1 MKEKNK
7 LLYIILAI
15 VILILIAINL
25 QVFIN
30 NQYNVSQTENE
41 ISNNQIQ
48 NQNINTNY
56 NTVSAEEDEENR
68 TNKIAS
74 LTERQRMQT
83 YFGTYISYVE
93 NKNYEEAYAL
103 LYDGFKQNYFPTLE
117 DFISYAQN
125 NYPSNIIVEY
135 TNIERQGTIFILTV
149 KIRDA
154 LNDSAQTEV
163 QENRVV
169 IMENATNDFKISF
182 EVSEQ

>member
-7 LLYIILAI
+7 LLYIILTMI
-15 VILILIAINL
+15 ILILIAVNIKL
-25 QVFIN
+25 FIN
-30 NQYNVSQTENE
+30 NQFNVSQNENE
-41 ISNNQIQ
+41 VSDNKIL

-68 TNKIAS
+68 TNKIAT

-93 NKNYEEAYAL
+93 NEKYQEAYNL
-103 LYDGFKQNYFPTLE
+103 LYDGFKQNYFPSIENFTN
-117 DFISYAQN
+117 YVQN
-125 NYPSNIIVEY
+125 NYPSNIVVEY

-154 LNDSAQTEV
+154 LNDSTQTEV

-169 IMENATNDFKISF
+169 VMENATNDFKLSF
-182 EVSEQ
+182 EVIEQ